1 MDTLGRGWLAP
12 SSFDPD
18 HIYETGIC
26 MDSLSHF
33 AAEIGAMYQCY
44 LLDCCKAGAVI
55 NPQATVELNQKWLG
69 ADENGDDSPASPQ
82 IYALAAAKRDE
93 AAKERCGRGSFTEQ
107 LVETMRRELSAG
119 GCTEITAKKLGVKL
133 EEDFEESDVSCWLI
147 MFSLK
152 SDHVPF
158 KIPKKNHSFVV
169 LPQAKGFSG
178 LLRDQHP
185 RSGPM
190 LTKHFGVDC
199 EGDFKFAGR
208 LRAT

>member
-18 HIYETGIC
+18 QIYETGIC

-44 LLDCCKAGAVI
+44 LLNCCKAGAVI

-69 ADENGDDSPASPQ
+69 GDEDGDDSPQ

-93 AAKERCGRGSFTEQ
+93 DANERCGRGSFTEQ
-107 LVETMRRELSAG
+107 LVKTMRRELSAG

-133 EEDFEESDVSCWLI
+133 EEEFKKSDVSCRLI
-147 MFSLK
+147 VFSLK
-152 SDHVPF
+152 RDHAPF
-158 KIPKKNHSFVV
+158 K
-169 LPQAKGFSG
+169 
-178 LLRDQHP
+178 
-185 RSGPM
+185 M
-190 LTKHFGVDC
+190 
-199 EGDFKFAGR
+199 
-208 LRAT
+208 